1 MLHIIWYIVVG
12 FLAGLIGRALLPGAD
27 SMGFLAT
34 TGVGVRRDRRL
45 HRPRHQE
52 TDPEAKFHPARLL
65 LSIVGAVVLLLVLR
79 FTAAITRNGC
89 Y

>member
-34 TGVGVRRDRRL
+34 TGVGVAGSLIGGFIGRVIKK
-45 HRPRHQE
+45 P
-52 TDPEAKFHPARLL
+52 DPEAKFHPAGLL

-79 FTAAITRNGC
+79 FLRQQ
-89 Y
+89 